1 MNFFPF
7 SHHTNVKHD
16 FYACRDLSNNQIT
29 KLDEFTFTG
38 DFGKL
43 SKLNFSNNQISNIF
57 QGALNNLKSLKILD
71 ISSNPLAC
79 NCELIWLPEYSRN
92 YGIKLKP
99 PPKCSTPEEFKGQ
112 PLKKIQ
118 IGSDIYCSQTHHAS
132 PLDLIPDKSQ
142 LIFEGDS
149 LTLTCSAPRIALGA
163 MRESEDYIT
172 KIFWGWSEKIVHPE
186 SQEDVVFLNP
196 REKFPSVIIDERHYS
211 DSGILYSVLK
221 IPYITRNHSG
231 LFDCTLISLQANLSR
246 SVAVHVISDKTQ
258 YCPSQETSDN
268 KGWFSWPKTIRGN
281 AVKLPCS
288 IEGVG
293 GSYAVRK
300 CNEAGK
306 WELIDSTN
314 CPYIRETTRILEQF
328 AKVNLS
334 IARGTVLDSARK
346 LKIYTSK
353 LSDDGVEKFKD
364 PLDLIY
370 IEKTLENYLEFVHTE
385 KELGSIIID
394 IVSNLM
400 EFPRQLLEQAQNIN
414 GTCKQL
420 IEAVEMA
427 ASYST
432 SADSQKNNLAIEL
445 FNIPNDAAV
454 GILCSWIKIE
464 GHRVFQCNTAS
475 KMQNLAF
482 HEKNIEASIQFPATQ
497 YTNPQSHSH
506 RLLVSVYQNTKLF
519 PQNRIQGSF
528 RVTSNIIGAK
538 ILTPSTSALPM
549 IPKNLSDPIYIVLRG
564 APFHDDISIPKP
576 VWWDPEMN
584 GTGGWSLN
592 QGCQSL
598 HYSHGMLMFSC
609 NRLGFYGL
617 VQHTKALN
625 DFPERPEAG
634 AKFRYSPIG
643 FYCGAFILFTTMWL
657 NIVTYVFHFNEVMM
671 GRRIK
676 HSLINTWISISA
688 LVFIFAIG
696 IYQTED
702 HKICQFFGISIHYLS
717 LCVLLWICVSVSN
730 MYKRVSRNDRIGGL
744 EDETPRDEQKIKK
757 SVLGCY
763 FVGYGI
769 GLLICGINSAVN
781 VKEYASYT
789 HCFMDSSS
797 ELGAL
802 FLPASIL
809 LFFLIIMFIC
819 IRFHLRNRTVC
830 TTHLSEGTE
839 AMEIDLLESNNA
851 VNAARSVR
859 SVRSVRSLSTQPTNS
874 SADDLESSPR
884 TQLKS
889 YIIVLVLYLLTWI
902 SAGIAV
908 SIPFNERVIYE
919 EEIFSIAFAL
929 FSTFLGCFIMFF
941 YGLARSDIRG
951 IWSRFS
957 YCGRSSKIITTVVT
971 TKECDAETL
980 GTVFYHQPMHMSR
993 SNSQNSRQR
1002 PLSVGSIRIKSSMEH
1017 IVEKNGGS
1025 NFMLTMQRHQ
1035 VQTSVYGDDSSNAEM
1050 FYNPSQSNAA
1060 RRFFKKQRKLQ
1071 KMNNIDVQ
1079 RRNDF
1084 NDASSDIS
1092 STIMSYSKPVS
1103 EMLGTSSKVNNTNIH
1118 VDENKTKMKHFS
1130 NSNILSDSCNESELF
1145 NDICQEG
1152 LRVSTL
1158 KSKINN
1164 FEANAGIN
1172 NYTNLLHDV
1181 NDSKHDDQKML
1192 KSSDK
1197 TCNIINKLHE
1207 NNNLSCEIGPLYV
1220 NTKTLMG
1227 NTIEG
1232 NKELFLMNNF
1242 I

>member
-1 MNFFPF
+1 M
-7 SHHTNVKHD
+7 
-16 FYACRDLSNNQIT
+16 
-29 KLDEFTFTG
+29 DENSFGSG
-38 DFGKL
+38 DFSKL
-43 SKLNFSNNQISNIF
+43 TRLNFSNNQIVNIF
-57 QGALNNLKSLKILD
+57 QGALDNIKSLKILD

-79 NCELIWLPEYSRN
+79 NCELLWLPEYARSV
-92 YGIKLKP
+92 GIKLKP
-99 PPKCSTPEEFKGQ
+99 PPKCSAPEEFKGQ

-118 IGSDIYCSQTHHAS
+118 VGNDIHCSQFNHQQGS
-132 PLDLIPDKSQ
+132 MLDLIPDKPQ

-149 LTLTCSAPRIALGA
+149 LTLTCRAPRVAIGS

-172 KIFWGWSEKIVHPE
+172 NIYWGWSEKIIHPE
-186 SQEDVVFLNP
+186 SQDDVVYLNP
-196 REKFPSVIIDERHYS
+196 HDKFPSVIIEDPRYS

-231 LFDCTLISLQANLSR
+231 MFDCTLISLQANLSR
-246 SVAVHVISDKTQ
+246 TVSIHVISEKTQ
-258 YCPSQETSDN
+258 YCIAQETTDN
-268 KGWFSWPKTIRGN
+268 KGSFSWPKTIRGN
-281 AVKLPCS
+281 TVKLPCS
-288 IEGVG
+288 IEGIG
-293 GSYAVRK
+293 GSYAVRR

-306 WELIDSTN
+306 WEAIDNTN
-314 CPYIRETTRILEQF
+314 CPYIKATTRILEQF
-328 AKVNLS
+328 SKVNLS
-334 IARGTVLDSARK
+334 IPRGSVLESARR
-346 LKIYTSK
+346 LKSYTAR
-353 LSDDGVEKFKD
+353 LYNEDGEMKFQD
-364 PLDLIY
+364 GLDVVY
-370 IEKTLENYLEFVHTE
+370 IEKTIENYLEYVHTE

-400 EFPRQLLEQAQNIN
+400 EFPRHLLEQAQAIN
-414 GTCKQL
+414 GTCKKL
-420 IEAVEMA
+420 IDAVELA

-432 SADSQKNNLAIEL
+432 SADSQKSNLAVEL
-445 FNIPNDAAV
+445 FNIPMDIAV
-454 GILCSWIKIE
+454 GILCSWIKID

-475 KMQNLAF
+475 KMQSLAF

-497 YTNPQSHSH
+497 YTNPQTHSH

-519 PQNRIQGSF
+519 PQNRVQGSF
-528 RVTSNIIGAK
+528 QVTSSIIGAK
-538 ILTPSTSALPM
+538 IMTQSNSPVPI

-576 VWWDPEMN
+576 VWWDPDLKN
-584 GTGGWSLN
+584 GTGDWSLN

-625 DFPERPEAG
+625 DFPDRPDAG
-634 AKFRYSPIG
+634 AKFRYSPLAFYIG
-643 FYCGAFILFTTMWL
+643 SFVLFTSMWL
-657 NIVTYVFHFNEVMM
+657 VIVTYIFHFNEIMM

-688 LVFIFAIG
+688 LVFVFAIG

-702 HKICQFFGISIHYLS
+702 HKVCQFFGISIHYLS

-730 MYKRVSRNDRIGGL
+730 MYKRVSRNDRIGM
-744 EDETPRDEQKIKK
+744 EDELPREEQRIKK
-757 SVLGCY
+757 SVLGLY

-769 GLLICGINSAVN
+769 ALMICGINSAVN
-781 VKEYASYT
+781 IKEYASYT

-809 LFFLIIMFIC
+809 LFFLVIMFIC
-819 IRFHLRNRTVC
+819 IRFHLRNRTVYNA
-830 TTHLSEGTE
+830 HLSEGTE
-839 AMEIDLLESNNA
+839 ALEIDLLESNNA

-889 YIIVLVLYLLTWI
+889 YIIMLVLYLLTWI

-908 SIPFNERVIYE
+908 SFPFNERVIYE
-919 EEIFSIAFAL
+919 EEIFSIAFAV
-929 FSTFLGCFIMFF
+929 FATFLGCFTMFF
-941 YGLARSDIRG
+941 YGLARSDVRN
-951 IWSRFS
+951 IWSKFRH
-957 YCGRSSKIITTVVT
+957 CGKSSKVITSPS
-971 TKECDAETL
+971 KECDRNAI
-980 GTVFYHQPMHMSR
+980 GTVFYHQPMNLSR
-993 SNSQNSRQR
+993 SNSQNSRHR
-1002 PLSVGSIRIKSSMEH
+1002 PLSSVGSVRLKASMEH
-1017 IVEKNGGS
+1017 IVDPMLAKQIGVS

-1035 VQTSVYGDDSSNAEM
+1035 ASVYGEAESSNAEI

-1071 KMNNIDVQ
+1071 KLNNIDVQ

-1118 VDENKTKMKHFS
+1118 VDENKTKMKQFS

-1164 FEANAGIN
+1164 IEANTVN
-1172 NYTNLLHDV
+1172 NYSNLIHEDTPF
-1181 NDSKHDDQKML
+1181 KIDDKQK
-1192 KSSDK
+1192 SVVDK
-1197 TCNIINKLHE
+1197 TCNINRMNDLTC
-1207 NNNLSCEIGPLYV
+1207 NNDGPLYV
-1220 NTKTLMG
+1220 NTKNLIG
-1227 NTIEG
+1227 KTIQG
-1232 NKELFLMNNF
+1232 K
-1242 I
+1242 